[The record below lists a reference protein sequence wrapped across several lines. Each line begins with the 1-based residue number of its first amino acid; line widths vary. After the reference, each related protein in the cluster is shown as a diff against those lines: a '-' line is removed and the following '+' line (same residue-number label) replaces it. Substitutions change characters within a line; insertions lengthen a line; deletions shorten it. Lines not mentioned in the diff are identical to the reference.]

1 MIGASAKDGEDRMSP
16 DGNKGALEDKV
27 FVLLLVLVSLAFAW
41 ILLPFYS
48 AVLWGV
54 ILALVFA
61 PVQRWFKARLPNQPN
76 AAAFL
81 TLLFIVGI
89 VLIPV
94 AVTGASIVNEA
105 PTLYKNIQSGD
116 LDLGAFLQRFLDAL
130 PTWAINFLQKFGV
143 TDVADMQARIISLLA
158 EGSQF
163 FATQAILVG
172 QGTANVLLGVA
183 IMLYLLYFLLRD
195 GAKLSQRVIGAVPL
209 AGEYKDAFFQ
219 KIAVVVRAMVKGTIL
234 VAIAQGF
241 LGGLIFWALGIH
253 PPVLWGVVMAFLSL
267 LPAVGASIVWFPVA
281 VYLITTGAIGKG
293 LILMAFGAGVIGLV
307 DNLLRPYLVGKDTAL
322 PDYVVLLSTLG
333 GIALLGLNGLVVG
346 PLIAALFIAVW
357 DIAAHAEADED
368 ETVQNATA
376 KANGA
381 PEDEAKGT

>member
-1 MIGASAKDGEDRMSP
+1 MSRQVE
-16 DGNKGALEDKV
+16 KGALQDKM

-48 AVLWGV
+48 AVLWAV
-54 ILALVFA
+54 ILALVFS
-61 PVQRWFKARLPNQPN
+61 PVQRWFIGHLPNQPN
-76 AAAFL
+76 LATFL
-81 TLLFIVGI
+81 TLLSIVGI
-89 VLIPV
+89 VLVPV
-94 AVTGASIVNEA
+94 AFTGASIVSEA
-105 PTLYKNIQSGD
+105 TTLYENIQSGD
-116 LDLGAFLQRFLDAL
+116 VNLGTILQRFLDAL
-130 PTWAINFLQKFGV
+130 PTWATDFLAHFGV
-143 TDVADMQARIISLLA
+143 TDVADMQARVISLLA

-163 FATQAILVG
+163 FATQAVLVG
-172 QGTANVLLGVA
+172 QGTANVLLGTS
-183 IMLYLLYFLLRD
+183 IMLYLLYFFLRD
-195 GAKLSQRVIGAVPL
+195 GGKLSQKIIHAVPL
-209 AGEYKDAFFQ
+209 ASEYKGALFE

-253 PPVLWGVVMAFLSL
+253 AAVLWGVVMAFLSL

-281 VYLITTGAIGKG
+281 VYLIATGDIGKG

-322 PDYVVLLSTLG
+322 PDYVVLISTLG

-357 DIAAHAEADED
+357 DIAARSDVVPNAAVHDDAPTADEPPAD
-368 ETVQNATA
+368 GP
-376 KANGA
+376 KAG
-381 PEDEAKGT
+381 

>member
-105 PTLYKNIQSGD
+105 TTLYKNIQSGD

-234 VAIAQGF
+234 VA
-241 LGGLIFWALGIH
+241 
-253 PPVLWGVVMAFLSL
+253 MRRAFS
-267 LPAVGASIVWFPVA
+267 VG
-281 VYLITTGAIGKG
+281 
-293 LILMAFGAGVIGLV
+293 
-307 DNLLRPYLVGKDTAL
+307 
-322 PDYVVLLSTLG
+322 
-333 GIALLGLNGLVVG
+333 
-346 PLIAALFIAVW
+346 
-357 DIAAHAEADED
+357 
-368 ETVQNATA
+368 
-376 KANGA
+376 
-381 PEDEAKGT
+381 

>member
-1 MIGASAKDGEDRMSP
+1 MSREVER
-16 DGNKGALEDKV
+16 GALQDKM

-48 AVLWGV
+48 AVLWAV
-54 ILALVFA
+54 ILALVFS
-61 PVQRWFKARLPNQPN
+61 PVQRWFIGHLPNQPN
-76 AAAFL
+76 LATFL
-81 TLLFIVGI
+81 TLLSIVGI
-89 VLIPV
+89 VLVPV
-94 AVTGASIVNEA
+94 AFTGASIVSEA
-105 PTLYKNIQSGD
+105 TTLYENIQSGD
-116 LDLGAFLQRFLDAL
+116 VNLGTILQRFLDAL
-130 PTWAINFLQKFGV
+130 PTWATDFLAHFGV
-143 TDVADMQARIISLLA
+143 TDVADMQARVISLLA

-163 FATQAILVG
+163 FATQAVLVG
-172 QGTANVLLGVA
+172 QGTANVLLGTS
-183 IMLYLLYFLLRD
+183 IMLYLLYFFLRD
-195 GAKLSQRVIGAVPL
+195 GGKLSQKIIHAVPL
-209 AGEYKDAFFQ
+209 AADYKDALFD

-253 PPVLWGVVMAFLSL
+253 AAVLWGVVMAFLSL

-281 VYLITTGAIGKG
+281 VYLIATGDIGKG

-322 PDYVVLLSTLG
+322 PDYIVLISTLG

-357 DIAAHAEADED
+357 DIAARSDVVPNAAVHDDAPAADEPPAD
-368 ETVQNATA
+368 KS
-376 KANGA
+376 KAR
-381 PEDEAKGT
+381 

>member
-1 MIGASAKDGEDRMSP
+1 MSREVER
-16 DGNKGALEDKV
+16 GALQDKM

-48 AVLWGV
+48 AVLWAV
-54 ILALVFA
+54 ILALVFS
-61 PVQRWFKARLPNQPN
+61 PVQRWFIGHLPNQPN
-76 AAAFL
+76 LATFL
-81 TLLFIVGI
+81 TLLSIVGI
-89 VLIPV
+89 VLVPV
-94 AVTGASIVNEA
+94 AFTGASIVSEA
-105 PTLYKNIQSGD
+105 TTLYENIQSGD
-116 LDLGAFLQRFLDAL
+116 VNLGTILQRFLDAL
-130 PTWAINFLQKFGV
+130 PTWATDFLAHFGV
-143 TDVADMQARIISLLA
+143 TDVADMQARVISLLA

-163 FATQAILVG
+163 FATQAVLVG
-172 QGTANVLLGVA
+172 QGTANVLLGTS
-183 IMLYLLYFLLRD
+183 IMLYLLYFFLRD
-195 GAKLSQRVIGAVPL
+195 GGKLSQKIIHAVPL
-209 AGEYKDAFFQ
+209 AADYKDALFD

-253 PPVLWGVVMAFLSL
+253 AAVLWGVVMAFLSL

-281 VYLITTGAIGKG
+281 VYLIATGDIGKG

-322 PDYVVLLSTLG
+322 PDYVVLISTLG

-357 DIAAHAEADED
+357 DIAARSDVVPNAAVHDEGQADD
-368 ETVQNATA
+368 EPPADKS
-376 KANGA
+376 KAG
-381 PEDEAKGT
+381 

>member
-1 MIGASAKDGEDRMSP
+1 MSH
-16 DGNKGALEDKV
+16 DVKRGALQDKT

-48 AVLWGV
+48 AVLWAV

-61 PVQRWFKARLPNQPN
+61 PVQRWFNGHLPGKRNI
-76 AAAFL
+76 AAFL
-81 TLLFIVGI
+81 TLLCIVGI

-94 AVTGASIVNEA
+94 ALTGASIVSEA
-105 PTLYKNIQSGD
+105 TTIYKSLETGD
-116 LDLGAFLQRFLDAL
+116 LDLGAFLQRFLNAL
-130 PTWAINFLQKFGV
+130 PSWATDFLARFGV
-143 TDVADMQARIISLLA
+143 TDVADIQSRIISLLA

-163 FATQAILVG
+163 FATQAVLVG
-172 QGTANVLLGVA
+172 QGTANVLLSVS

-195 GAKLSQRVIGAVPL
+195 GGKLAQKIIQAVPL
-209 AGEYKDAFFQ
+209 ADDYKGALFQ

-234 VAIAQGF
+234 VAIVQGF

-253 PPVLWGVVMAFLSL
+253 APVLWGVVMAFLSL

-281 VYLITTGAIGKG
+281 VYLIATGDIGKG
-293 LILMAFGAGVIGLV
+293 LVLMAFGAGVIGLV

-322 PDYVVLLSTLG
+322 PDYIVLLSTLG
-333 GIALLGLNGLVVG
+333 GIAVLGLNGLVVG

-357 DIAAHAEADED
+357 DIAARAEVDEGTPTQRSDNTAADKS
-368 ETVQNATA
+368 
-376 KANGA
+376 KA
-381 PEDEAKGT
+381 P